1 MLLVA
6 RRSSSGCRQHST
18 YFELESIVEYKHP
31 IATVDVV
38 MFTLKGG
45 RLHIVLVRRD
55 KEPFAGQLAL
65 PGGYV
70 HTESDPN
77 SRGSA
82 RRMLEQKT
90 GIKAPYLEQLYTFS
104 GPDRDPRGWSF
115 SVTYYA
121 LVNEELLAKQLTGL
135 VELVPVDEIP
145 TLAFDHNEIVDFAI
159 RRLGDKSSYSTL
171 PCYLLPRKFTLT
183 EIQAAYELVLRT
195 KLNPSSFRRKLEDL
209 SVLELVENEFRE
221 GKHRPAQ
228 LFRIKRE
235 KDLTIFD
242 RTV

>member
-1 MLLVA
+1 M
-6 RRSSSGCRQHST
+6 
-18 YFELESIVEYKHP
+18 EYKQAL
-31 IATVDVV
+31 ATVDVV
-38 MFTLKGG
+38 MFTVLEG
-45 RLHIVLVRRD
+45 RLHVVLVRRD
-55 KEPFAGQLAL
+55 KEPFAGKLAL

-77 SRGSA
+77 SRGAA

-121 LVNEELLAKQLTGL
+121 LVNEDLLMKQRAQG
-135 VELVPVDEIP
+135 VELVPVNAIP
-145 TLAFDHNEIVDFAI
+145 DLAFDHNEIVDFAL
-159 RRLGDKSSYSTL
+159 RRLADRSSYTTL
-171 PCYLLPRKFTLT
+171 PCYLLPREFTLT
-183 EIQAAYELVLRT
+183 EIQAMYELVMRT
-195 KLNPSSFRRKLEDL
+195 KLNQSSFRRKLDELDF
-209 SVLELVENEFRE
+209 LEPVENRFRE

-228 LFRIKRE
+228 LFRIKKE
-235 KDLTIFD
+235 KDLTVFD